1 MPTPGYTCIRSMS
14 WVGVI
19 DFGVLKPY
27 KAYLPVAVLSE
38 TKKRQ
43 YIVMCRQTLEAGFGI
58 EAGVSGS

>member
-1 MPTPGYTCIRSMS
+1 MS